1 MLRLKFLIFFQQD
14 FNTSNRA
21 PVRLVSIPD
30 LHQRDKSSRLDA
42 QHRLRLVERI
52 GRLRNNV
59 ALSRMEFEEAK
70 TRLEADEESLRI
82 VQEALRKWDADAT
95 DAVITSTGRM
105 SIDPDIPISPAKGKG
120 KAKETFVH
128 R

>member
-1 MLRLKFLIFFQQD
+1 
-14 FNTSNRA
+14 
-21 PVRLVSIPD
+21 
-30 LHQRDKSSRLDA
+30 
-42 QHRLRLVERI
+42 
-52 GRLRNNV
+52 
-59 ALSRMEFEEAK
+59 MEFEEAK

-95 DAVITSTGRM
+95 DAVITSTERM

-120 KAKETFVH
+120 KAKETFMH